1 MRGIVTNPK
10 HAFVPDQARVTR
22 VTPGREFERLSQRA
36 LQRIEPAH
44 RRACLAVVQS
54 DDGHEP
60 LSGLRQFDVSRFGKR
75 AMNCIPA
82 GMELWP
88 SDPATSWEVIRRV
101 VDCSD
106 YYVLII
112 GGIYG
117 STNEDGI
124 SFTANSS
131 INLWASSST
140 DGEVA
145 MNSSEPNGGCRS
157 HGQCSA
163 MRLG

>member
-1 MRGIVTNPK
+1 
-10 HAFVPDQARVTR
+10 
-22 VTPGREFERLSQRA
+22 
-36 LQRIEPAH
+36 
-44 RRACLAVVQS
+44 
-54 DDGHEP
+54 
-60 LSGLRQFDVSRFGKR
+60 
-75 AMNCIPA
+75 MNCIPA

-124 SFTANSS
+124 SYTEQEYDYARPCGIPIAWTFLSLLALGAQRSR
-131 INLWASSST
+131 
-140 DGEVA
+140 
-145 MNSSEPNGGCRS
+145 EPL
-157 HGQCSA
+157 
-163 MRLG
+163 RLPSLQNATVSV